1 MCLTDM
7 CFTTYDAP
15 DTVEVTARPIIVNET
30 IKSFLSRSLHLFQN
44 IQNVRW
50 PELPTEER

>member
-15 DTVEVTARPIIVNET
+15 DTVEVSARPIIVNET
-30 IKSFLSRSLHLFQN
+30 IKSFLSRIINWKALVKFRTAIIHN
-44 IQNVRW
+44 AKH
-50 PELPTEER
+50 